1 MINLY
6 APGGDFCGA
15 GTKAKS
21 VWHVTEMRG
30 QDHEEGMV
38 VSGKTDG
45 LTDFGN
51 MQPEWANKVFP
62 DYFFH
67 SPNGFSSRELFPLWP
82 CHINFLAFCQQL
94 VKKKRRHG
102 KGQLFLPSLFNF
114 LQLVKSKIK
123 FIARQLAAE
132 GGGGLS
138 PEKGWLIG
146 PTRVRVK
153 ISLRSWPNSK
163 ARPMH
168 VGMEGWAKSGDRK
181 SLPH

>member
-62 DYFFH
+62 TI
-67 SPNGFSSRELFPLWP
+67 FSTRLTDFPQG
-82 CHINFLAFCQQL
+82 NF
-94 VKKKRRHG
+94 
-102 KGQLFLPSLFNF
+102 SLYGHA
-114 LQLVKSKIK
+114 I
-123 FIARQLAAE
+123 
-132 GGGGLS
+132 
-138 PEKGWLIG
+138 
-146 PTRVRVK
+146 
-153 ISLRSWPNSK
+153 
-163 ARPMH
+163 
-168 VGMEGWAKSGDRK
+168 
-181 SLPH
+181 

>member
-1 MINLY
+1 MHSSPETQTQTFFDRMINLY

-132 GGGGLS
+132 GGGAF
-138 PEKGWLIG
+138 PRK
-146 PTRVRVK
+146 RVVNW
-153 ISLRSWPNSK
+153 SY
-163 ARPMH
+163 
-168 VGMEGWAKSGDRK
+168 
-181 SLPH
+181 

>member
-1 MINLY
+1 MRIPRPVDIQKKCQNTAETQSLCPSSWNSRNRLHSSPETQTQTFFDRMINLY

-38 VSGKTDG
+38 VSGQTDG

-94 VKKKRRHG
+94 VKKK
-102 KGQLFLPSLFNF
+102 K
-114 LQLVKSKIK
+114 
-123 FIARQLAAE
+123 
-132 GGGGLS
+132 
-138 PEKGWLIG
+138 
-146 PTRVRVK
+146 
-153 ISLRSWPNSK
+153 K
-163 ARPMH
+163 ARERPTFPSFF
-168 VGMEGWAKSGDRK
+168 V
-181 SLPH
+181 